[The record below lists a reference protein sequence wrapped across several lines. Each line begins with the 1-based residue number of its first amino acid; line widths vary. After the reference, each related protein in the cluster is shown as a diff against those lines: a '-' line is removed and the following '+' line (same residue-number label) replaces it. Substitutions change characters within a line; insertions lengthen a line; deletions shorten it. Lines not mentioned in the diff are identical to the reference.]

1 MIVFI
6 DDDTKILEV
15 LNDFFSDLYEVKTF
29 DQPWQALRFI
39 EDNKKLIE
47 VCVTD
52 YKMPTANGIE
62 LAKKIRAV
70 APDIMIILMSGFV
83 DFPTIEEHLKSRLIY
98 QFINK
103 PFVLERMAQTIETA
117 SKIYLKKNSLL

>member
-6 DDDTKILEV
+6 DDDTQILEV

-39 EDNKKLIE
+39 EDNKKMVE

-52 YKMPTANGIE
+52 YKMPTVNGVE
-62 LAKKIRAV
+62 LAKKIHAV
-70 APDIMIILMSGFV
+70 DPNIMIILMSGFV
-83 DFPTIEEHLKSRLIY
+83 DFPTIEEHLKSR
-98 QFINK
+98 
-103 PFVLERMAQTIETA
+103 
-117 SKIYLKKNSLL
+117 

>member
-1 MIVFI
+1 MIVFV
-6 DDDTKILEV
+6 DDDPQILDV
-15 LNDFFSDLYEVKTF
+15 LRDFFSDIYEVKAF
-29 DQPWQALRFI
+29 DNPWNALRFI
-39 EDNKKLIE
+39 EENKGLVE

-52 YKMPTANGIE
+52 YKMPMTNGIE

-70 APDIMIILMSGFV
+70 DPNIMIVLMSGFV
-83 DFPTIEEHLKSRLIY
+83 DFPTIEEHLKARLIY

-117 SKIYLKKNSLL
+117 SKIYLKKTSLS

>member
-1 MIVFI
+1 MIVFV
-6 DDDTKILEV
+6 DDDPQILEV

-29 DQPWQALRFI
+29 DQPWQALRFV

-52 YKMPTANGIE
+52 YKMSPINGIE
-62 LAKKIRAV
+62 LAKKICA
-70 APDIMIILMSGFV
+70 ADPNIMIILMSGFV
-83 DFPTIEEHLKSRLIY
+83 DFPTVEEYLKSRLIY

-103 PFVLERMAQTIETA
+103 PFVLERMAQVIETA
-117 SKIYLKKNSLL
+117 SKIYLKKTSFS

>member
-6 DDDTKILEV
+6 DDDTQILEV

-39 EDNKKLIE
+39 EDNKGLIE
-47 VCVTD
+47 VCIID
-52 YKMPTANGIE
+52 YKMPTANGVDI
-62 LAKKIRAV
+62 AKKIRAV
-70 APDIMIILMSGFV
+70 DPNIMIILMSGFV

-117 SKIYLKKNSLL
+117 HKIYLKKTSLL

>member
-6 DDDTKILEV
+6 DDDTQILEV

-47 VCVTD
+47 VCVLD

-70 APDIMIILMSGFV
+70 DSNIMLVLMSGFV

-117 SKIYLKKNSLL
+117 SKIYLKKISLL

>member
-6 DDDTKILEV
+6 DDDTQILEV
-15 LNDFFSDLYEVKTF
+15 LKDFFSDLYEVKTF

-39 EDNKKLIE
+39 EDNKKFIE

-70 APDIMIILMSGFV
+70 DPNIMIILMSGFV

-117 SKIYLKKNSLL
+117 SKIYLKKISLL

>member
-6 DDDTKILEV
+6 DDDTQILEV
-15 LNDFFSDLYEVKTF
+15 LNDFFSDLYQVKTF
-29 DQPWQALRFI
+29 DQPWTALRFI
-39 EDNKKLIE
+39 EEHRGMIE

-62 LAKKIRAV
+62 LAKKIHV
-70 APDIMIILMSGFV
+70 ADPKIMLVLMSGFV

-117 SKIYLKKNSLL
+117 SRIYLKKAAL

>member
-6 DDDTKILEV
+6 DDDTQILEV

-39 EDNKKLIE
+39 EDNKKLVK
-47 VCVTD
+47 VCVLD

-70 APDIMIILMSGFV
+70 DPNIMIILMSGFV

-117 SKIYLKKNSLL
+117 SKIYLKKTSLL